1 MKKIFNE
8 GNQIQNFMSSSGS
21 GTVINHGSGSGS
33 DFLTS
38 YGSGAGSTSQKVTV
52 PTVPVPQHCRHA
64 TVMRTDAVKAL
75 KELRQCCVYNN
86 EVKSK
91 MCDKKK
97 NPHQILYFVTG
108 AICCYSC
115 RAFFRRSCHRHTTNQ
130 ILAVVAAVT
139 NQSLDIAAEH
149 FSVIADTGTKQIRA
163 GTLWQNCFHQWLPQT
178 HTDDKSL
185 HFAANNFLQW
195 FLLARNQLEV

>member
-1 MKKIFNE
+1 MWKRKCC
-8 GNQIQNFMSSSGS
+8 SSFYILISGS
-21 GTVINHGSGSGS
+21 GCF
-33 DFLTS
+33 FLLIRI
-38 YGSGAGSTSQKVTV
+38 QI
-52 PTVPVPQHCRHA
+52 RHA
-64 TVMRTDAVKAL
+64 KVMQTDAVKAL

-91 MCDKKK
+91 ICNKKE
-97 NPHQILYFVTG
+97 NPHQIVYSVTG

-130 ILAVVAAVT
+130 IWALVAAVA
-139 NQSLDIAAEH
+139 NQSLGIAAEQ
-149 FSVIADTGTKQIRA
+149 FSVIVDTGRKQIRA

-185 HFAANNFLQW
+185 HCAANNFLQW
-195 FLLARNQLEV
+195 FPLARNQLEVWHCGHLMNAETLRLISIP